1 MFKSKEIYVL
11 QRKEYIEV
19 RNQMFLI
26 FKFSTSVELESD
38 NVCVS
43 VCVSVC
49 MPQNFGAVW
58 RLQKLLDL
66 AEIWHTFVL
75 WVNIWGCYNNSWKN
89 TEVKPSALYT
99 FDYTPQ
105 PESNGVN
112 CQYVPEYNDF
122 TDN

>member
-43 VCVSVC
+43 VYLCVC
-49 MPQNFGAVW
+49 PKTLGRA
-58 RLQKLLDL
+58 RDL
-66 AEIWHTFVL
+66 KIVR
-75 WVNIWGCYNNSWKN
+75 
-89 TEVKPSALYT
+89 
-99 FDYTPQ
+99 FD
-105 PESNGVN
+105 
-112 CQYVPEYNDF
+112 
-122 TDN
+122 